1 MPVDSAVKRK
11 SATHNMKPG
20 LSGGFPGMTV
30 KERRQASVWSYVGIS
45 AGTGLIGCLT
55 MIITSIAPRM
65 SIGSSAPSVSI
76 DSSAP
81 RISISERCGDDT

>member
-1 MPVDSAVKRK
+1 MAVDSAVKRK

-45 AGTGLIGCLT
+45 AILPTIIGCLT
-55 MIITSIAPRM
+55 MIITSIAPRIAIL
-65 SIGSSAPSVSI
+65 SIAPSVSI

-81 RISISERCGDDT
+81 KILISGRC

>member
-1 MPVDSAVKRK
+1 MAVDSAVKRK

-30 KERRQASVWSYVGIS
+30 KERRQASVWSYAGIS
-45 AGTGLIGCLT
+45 AALEGCLT
-55 MIITSIAPRM
+55 MIISSIAPRM
-65 SIGSSAPSVSI
+65 AIAGIAPSIEI

-81 RISISERCGDDT
+81 RVLIEGRCP